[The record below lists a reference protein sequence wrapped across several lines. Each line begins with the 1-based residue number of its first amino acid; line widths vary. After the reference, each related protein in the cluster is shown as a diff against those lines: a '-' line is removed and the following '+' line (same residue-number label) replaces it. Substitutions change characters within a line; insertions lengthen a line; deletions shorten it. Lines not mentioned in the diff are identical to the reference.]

1 MTQSSVLCSIASR
14 KKFFFFFLLQCV
26 RVKLDNILTFF
37 VTQKKIFS
45 LSILGVVC
53 YFPKKKSQIFLLVKD
68 FSNFQ
73 VPLIKLP
80 SYYFILFFKLFSCPL
95 LPFVAK
101 KNKQIDISGLQTKKI
116 NTPISINKYL
126 YVYQIL
132 SNIDCFIVFLISKCM
147 LLSIAYLGH
156 TNKEKQH
163 SNLNND
169 TTFFPLFY
177 YVIHKLVA
185 FCVILI
191 FTSTLLLLLLL
202 LLRSQITL
210 FSKTIYFNNQSLLFK
225 KISFFYYFLFGC
237 SKHECTSLISYYSIV
252 KIFFF

>member
-1 MTQSSVLCSIASR
+1 M
-14 KKFFFFFLLQCV
+14 

-80 SYYFILFFKLFSCPL
+80 SYYFILFFKLFSCPPPPL
-95 LPFVAK
+95 
-101 KNKQIDISGLQTKKI
+101 LQTKKI

-147 LLSIAYLGH
+147 LLSIAYLSH

-169 TTFFPLFY
+169 TTFFSLFY

-202 LLRSQITL
+202 LRS
-210 FSKTIYFNNQSLLFK
+210 
-225 KISFFYYFLFGC
+225 
-237 SKHECTSLISYYSIV
+237 
-252 KIFFF
+252 

>member
-1 MTQSSVLCSIASR
+1 MFNSLKKKVL
-14 KKFFFFFLLQCV
+14 FFFLLQCV

-80 SYYFILFFKLFSCPL
+80 SYYFILFFKLFSCPPPPL
-95 LPFVAK
+95 CCKK

-147 LLSIAYLGH
+147 LLSIAYLSH

-202 LLRSQITL
+202 RSQITL
-210 FSKTIYFNNQSLLFK
+210 FSQTIYFNNQSLLFK
-225 KISFFYYFLFGC
+225 KISFFLLFLIWLF
-237 SKHECTSLISYYSIV
+237 ET
-252 KIFFF
+252 